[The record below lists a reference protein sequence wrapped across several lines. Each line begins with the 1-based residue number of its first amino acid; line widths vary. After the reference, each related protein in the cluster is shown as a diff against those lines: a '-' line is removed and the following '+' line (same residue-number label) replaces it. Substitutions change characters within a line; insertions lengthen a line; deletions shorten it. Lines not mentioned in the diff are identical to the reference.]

1 MAAPKHV
8 PTPPIQ
14 SKHYQSSLRKGSSRW
29 ISERPAEQKHASRQ
43 NLGFGNQGPDQ
54 GYALKIVQFF
64 RDRVYLA
71 SSEEWNDAAKAAVIV
86 GLKRAS
92 LFGRAPSRYDIEAAF
107 CLWGYFDPEPA
118 SDLVEFRITILKN
131 LSASHDYLLQRSIA
145 DSIPTE
151 KLKQELK
158 RIQEDYQNDWRSII
172 DTTILQ
178 RNETL

>member
-1 MAAPKHV
+1 MAAPKYV

-14 SKHYQSSLRKGSSRW
+14 TKHYQSSLRKGSSRW
-29 ISERPAEQKHASRQ
+29 ISERPAEQKHTSRQ

-92 LFGRAPSRYDIEAAF
+92 LFGRAPS
-107 CLWGYFDPEPA
+107 
-118 SDLVEFRITILKN
+118 
-131 LSASHDYLLQRSIA
+131 LSLIHI
-145 DSIPTE
+145 
-151 KLKQELK
+151 
-158 RIQEDYQNDWRSII
+158 
-172 DTTILQ
+172 
-178 RNETL
+178 